1 MGKKN
6 KIARSFL
13 MISQISI
20 TMLVP
25 VFLCIFAGNWLNN
38 TFSTVYF
45 MPVFLF
51 LGFGAAIRN
60 VYYLTKSFYAEDR
73 KKEHEKLAY
82 IENLKR
88 AVNETE
94 KKERRQ
100 SKRRSRIC
108 RRES

>member
-88 AVNETE
+88 AGERNRE
-94 KKERRQ
+94 KRKKAEQKE
-100 SKRRSRIC
+100 K
-108 RRES
+108 